1 MAEQV
6 TKIDIFSGFL
16 GAGKT
21 TLIKKLI
28 KEAFQGEKI
37 VLIEN
42 EFGEIGIDGGFM
54 REAGIQVNELNS
66 GCICCSLV
74 GDFREALKKVV
85 ETYHPDRIL
94 IEPSGVGK
102 LSDVTRAVEGVGET
116 LPVSLNSFV
125 TVADVNKVKM
135 YMKNFGEF
143 YDDQISHASCI
154 ILSRTGS
161 ADEKKVAAAV
171 ALIQEK
177 NPTATIV
184 TTDWNELTGA
194 QIVSVMDGKRDLVAE
209 LLSEAQAS
217 NAAHADEDEE
227 EHHHHHHDHDEDG
240 HECCHH
246 HHDHDD
252 DDDDE
257 DEHEHHHHHDED
269 DDRGHECCH
278 HHHDH
283 DDDDDQDEHEHHHHH
298 HDGECCCGHHHH
310 HHDHDADEVFTSW
323 GHETA
328 HKYSHDELESILTTL
343 DSGEYGAVLRAKGI
357 VDGGDTWY
365 EFDMVPGEHEI
376 RTCGPDVTGKVCVI
390 GSQLK
395 EHEVE
400 ELFHA

>member
-154 ILSRTGS
+154 IQSRTGS

-257 DEHEHHHHHDED
+257 DEHEHHHHHDD
-269 DDRGHECCH
+269 DDDHGHECCH

-283 DDDDDQDEHEHHHHH
+283 DDDDDDDEHEHHHHH